1 MAVTGV
7 NVTYGDYQ
15 FKPAPNV
22 SYERETFSIKN
33 NGKIIGGNYRVTL
46 DGTLLPLGQ
55 HSAKDVFEAK
65 EQLYSGVKDSYKVFI
80 AEFLGDASCT
90 GYVMRGRPLVD
101 SISVSSDDNGGYIQK
116 AQYSIGLTFP
126 VTSLTGSEDHLG
138 SGLNLED
145 LSTSYSFS
153 YLKKPVKYYGVEF
166 PPVIEIQRSVSAVG
180 QTTGSG
186 VITDLSETGT
196 NTALQNA
203 VNYVTG
209 IATEDINFDFNYM
222 LDLGESDTYKT
233 YLTDRSLS
241 QDEIAGTVNVDDTFI
256 AIATGIPSSFNE
268 ASGYVPLAS
277 GSRYLPAGDFCAV
290 DNFSLNVEKSNE
302 DGLATV
308 SIEGSVQGYPSL
320 AVQSGSFRVTGTGGF
335 DMARFYVTHCLDSGV
350 FANRAGMAYSGQESF
365 VSGQPSKH
373 LSGVLDLP
381 INRKPLSETYGY
393 NIDEGTI
400 SYSLQFNNRPDTCA
414 SGVLSENISITKNR
428 PTDVYASLT
437 VLGRAAGPILQD
449 IGTKTAFTQDISI
462 EAVVVPETGCAE
474 SGFLNAAPIAQ
485 YNTIVDNLELSISG
499 DYGTFF
505 RTADNESYDVKTGRY
520 SRSASWIY
528 TECN

>member
-101 SISVSSDDNGGYIQK
+101 SISVSSDDNGGYTQK

-233 YLTDRSLS
+233 YFTDRTLS

-268 ASGYVPLAS
+268 ASGYVPL
-277 GSRYLPAGDFCAV
+277 GDFCAV
-290 DNFSLNVEKSNE
+290 DNFSLNVEKANE

-308 SIEGSVQGYPSL
+308 SIEGSAQGYPSL

-335 DMARFYVTHCLDSGV
+335 DMAHQYVEHCLNSGV
-350 FANRAGMAYSGQESF
+350 FANRAGMAYSGALAT
-365 VSGQPSKH
+365 GH
-373 LSGVLDLP
+373 LSGVATLP
-381 INRKPLSETYGY
+381 INRQPLSETYGY
-393 NIDEGTI
+393 NIDEGTVT
-400 SYSLQFNNRPDTCA
+400 YSLQFNNRPQTCA
-414 SGVLSENISITKNR
+414 TGVLSENISITKNR

-474 SGFLNAAPIAQ
+474 SGFLNAAPIVQ